1 MRRVLVT
8 SEILGQ
14 ENLRRLSKF
23 AEVVESWRLD
33 ERAIQDVLPTIDAA
47 IVLSWPRFFTS
58 ENLARMRRLK
68 FIQTLMVGVNHVR
81 FADLPK
87 NVMVC
92 NNAGAFSLEVGEH
105 AWGLLLAA
113 AKKIVPQHTA
123 VREGGRTLA
132 SFRGDE
138 KDIKM
143 LKGKTLGI
151 VGFGGIGSAV
161 ARYGRAFGMKV
172 VAFNRS
178 RKAAGSVRFYY
189 GKSGLDEVL
198 RSSDAV
204 LLATPLTKSTNHL
217 IGARELGLMK
227 KDAVVV
233 NIARGDLVDQDA
245 LYSHLTANP
254 SFRYATDVWWFR
266 EGAETLETDKPLASL
281 PNFIGTPHSSGP
293 TGLAGGEPQR
303 RATENAIRFLSGRA
317 PMNVV
322 DRADYVGN

>member
-8 SEILGQ
+8 SEILGR
-14 ENLRRLSKF
+14 ENLKRMSKF

-33 ERAIQDVLPTIDAA
+33 EMAIQDVLPKIDAA

-58 ENLARMRRLK
+58 ENLASMSRLK

-81 FADLPK
+81 FGDLPK

-113 AKKIVPQHTA
+113 AKKIVPQNAA

-138 KDIKM
+138 KDIKV
-143 LKGKTLGI
+143 LRGKTLGI
-151 VGFGGIGSAV
+151 VGFGGIGRAV
-161 ARYGRAFGMKV
+161 AKYGQAFGMKV

-178 RKAAGSVRFYY
+178 RKAAGSVRFCY

-204 LLATPLTKSTNHL
+204 LLATPLTKSTNRL

-245 LYSHLTANP
+245 LYAHLTANP

-266 EGAETLETDKPLASL
+266 EGAETLETDEPLASL

-303 RATENAIRFLSGRA
+303 SATENTIRFLSGRA
-317 PMNVV
+317 PRNVV